1 MENEVKLAAG
11 AMVSLAVATAA
22 LVVLPYMEVRDIT
35 PPEGL
40 KPYTSAQQRGREV
53 YIANGCVYCHTQQ
66 PRDRN
71 LGPDHERGW
80 GRASVPGDYVY
91 DKPHLLGSMR
101 TGPDLFNI
109 GARQPSKDWHLGHLY
124 QPRAYVP
131 GSIMPSY
138 PYLFETKAAAEPGD
152 EVVKLPPGH
161 GPSQGVVVARP
172 EALDLVKYL
181 QGLDHTYPVLPP
193 PPRSAAGP
201 AAGSAS

>member
-40 KPYTSAQQRGREV
+40 KPYTSAQQRGRDV

-131 GSIMPSY
+131 GSIMPAY

-161 GPSQGVVVARP
+161 GPAQGVVLARP